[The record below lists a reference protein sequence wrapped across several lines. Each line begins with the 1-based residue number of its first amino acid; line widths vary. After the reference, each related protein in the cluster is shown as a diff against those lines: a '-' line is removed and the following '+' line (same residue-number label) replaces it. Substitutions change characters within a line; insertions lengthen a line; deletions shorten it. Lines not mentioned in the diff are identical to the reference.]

1 MTEELKN
8 YLESSKEHRQKLKNL
23 AQEIHKGH
31 LKVKK
36 DEEELAKDFPEL
48 NPKRFK
54 NFEANLNEELKNIF
68 NEDEIKGKN
77 ISEASTKGRS
87 VSYHRKR
94 IASIY
99 NFLNV
104 RAKRM
109 SILPPI
115 FRDKER
121 SVPERLLAGKY
132 STSGSGMENLQTV
145 ESGNISIKRARI
157 TRFDVKKQLLK
168 PILQKKYKDLT
179 DNRSI
184 DT

>member
-1 MTEELKN
+1 MTEELIN
-8 YLESSKEHRQKLKNL
+8 YLESSREHRQKLKNL
-23 AQEIHKGH
+23 AQEIHKSH
-31 LKVKK
+31 LKVPKN
-36 DEEELAKDFPEL
+36 EEELAKDFPEP

-68 NEDEIKGKN
+68 NEDESAKKKN
-77 ISEASTKGRS
+77 SEVSPKGRS

-104 RAKRM
+104 RVKRM
-109 SILPPI
+109 SVLPPI

-121 SVPERLLAGKY
+121 SIPERLLAGKY
-132 STSGSGMENLQTV
+132 SSSKSGIENLQTV
-145 ESGNISIKRARI
+145 ESGSISIKRARV

-168 PILQKKYKDLT
+168 PILQRKHNDLT
-179 DNRSI
+179 GSQSP